1 MQKHALFWQNIIYC
15 QRHKKKQII
24 NSLFYLSLSET
35 KGEQNKKGFLI
46 GLMQYNFTWDQVFD
60 DVKLDTR
67 NMS

>member
-1 MQKHALFWQNIIYC
+1 MIYAIDIKKTQIIY
-15 QRHKKKQII
+15 
-24 NSLFYLSLSET
+24 SLFYLSLSAAKKL

-67 NMS
+67 NMP